1 MSKEIQT
8 SDENQTI
15 EAGSA
20 FSNNLLG
27 KNLGR
32 SIVIFL
38 EGNLG
43 AGKTTFTKGLMKGLG
58 YEELVKSPTY
68 NLVEIHETKKL
79 KVFHFDLYRIND
91 PHELTEIGIGEYLEE
106 ENSICIFEW
115 PENAQSLLPQPDYTV
130 EIAHGDDKQLDKR
143 NIRITL

>member
-8 SDENQTI
+8 SDEKQTI

-20 FSNNLLG
+20 FSDNLLG
-27 KNLGR
+27 KNLNR
-32 SIVIFL
+32 SIVVFL

-58 YEELVKSPTY
+58 YNELVKSPTY
-68 NLVEIHETKKL
+68 NLVEIHETENL
-79 KVFHFDLYRIND
+79 KVFHFDLYRINS
-91 PHELTEIGIGEYLEE
+91 PHELEEIGIGEYLEE
-106 ENSICIFEW
+106 ENYICIFEW
-115 PENAQSLLPQPDYTV
+115 PENAQSLLPQPDYTI
-130 EIAHGDDKQLDKR
+130 EIAHSDDKQLDKR

>member
-1 MSKEIQT
+1 MNKEIQT
-8 SDENQTI
+8 SDESQTV
-15 EAGSA
+15 EAGSV
-20 FSNNLLG
+20 FSKKLLG
-27 KNLGR
+27 KNVKR
-32 SIVIFL
+32 SIVVFL

-58 YEELVKSPTY
+58 YNELVKSPTY
-68 NLVEIHETKKL
+68 NLVEIHETDKL

-115 PENAQSLLPQPDYTV
+115 PENAQSLLPQPDYTI
-130 EIAHGDDKQLDKR
+130 EIKHSDDKQLSL
-143 NIRITL
+143 IHI

>member
-27 KNLGR
+27 KNLSR
-32 SIVIFL
+32 SIVIFM

-43 AGKTTFTKGLMKGLG
+43 AGKTTFTKG
-58 YEELVKSPTY
+58 
-68 NLVEIHETKKL
+68 
-79 KVFHFDLYRIND
+79 
-91 PHELTEIGIGEYLEE
+91 
-106 ENSICIFEW
+106 
-115 PENAQSLLPQPDYTV
+115 
-130 EIAHGDDKQLDKR
+130 
-143 NIRITL
+143 

>member
-8 SDENQTI
+8 SDEKQTI

-20 FSNNLLG
+20 FSDNLLG
-27 KNLGR
+27 KNLNR
-32 SIVIFL
+32 SIVVFL

-58 YEELVKSPTY
+58 YKELVKSPTY
-68 NLVEIHETKKL
+68 NLVEIHETEKL
-79 KVFHFDLYRIND
+79 KVFHFDLYRINS
-91 PHELTEIGIGEYLEE
+91 PHELEEIGIGEYLEK

>member
-1 MSKEIQT
+1 MNKEIQT
-8 SDENQTI
+8 SDEIQTV
-15 EAGSA
+15 EAGSV
-20 FSNNLLG
+20 FSKKLLG
-27 KNLGR
+27 KNVNR
-32 SIVIFL
+32 SIVVFL

-58 YEELVKSPTY
+58 YNELVKSPTY
-68 NLVEIHETKKL
+68 NLVEIHETDKL

-115 PENAQSLLPQPDYTV
+115 PENAQSLLPQPDYTI
-130 EIAHGDDKQLDKR
+130 EIEHSDDKQLDKR
-143 NIRITL
+143 NIRIKL

>member
-1 MSKEIQT
+1 MNKEIQT
-8 SDENQTI
+8 SDESQTV
-15 EAGSA
+15 EAGSV
-20 FSNNLLG
+20 FSKKLLG
-27 KNLGR
+27 KNVKR
-32 SIVIFL
+32 SIVVFL

-58 YEELVKSPTY
+58 YNVLVKSPTY
-68 NLVEIHETKKL
+68 NLVEIHETDKL

-115 PENAQSLLPQPDYTV
+115 PENAQSLLPQPDYTI
-130 EIAHGDDKQLDKR
+130 EIEHSDDKQLDKR
-143 NIRITL
+143 NIRIKL

>member
-8 SDENQTI
+8 SDEKQTI

-20 FSNNLLG
+20 FSDNLLG
-27 KNLGR
+27 KNLNR
-32 SIVIFL
+32 SIVVFL

-58 YEELVKSPTY
+58 YKELVKSPTY
-68 NLVEIHETKKL
+68 NLVEIHETEKL
-79 KVFHFDLYRIND
+79 KVFHFDLYRINS
-91 PHELTEIGIGEYLEE
+91 PHELEEIGIGEYLEE
-106 ENSICIFEW
+106 ENYICIFEW
-115 PENAQSLLPQPDYTV
+115 PENAQSLLPQPDYTI
-130 EIAHGDDKQLDKR
+130 EIAHSDDKQLDKR

>member
-27 KNLGR
+27 KNLSR

-68 NLVEIHETKKL
+68 NLVEIHETESL
-79 KVFHFDLYRIND
+79 KVFHFDLYRINN
-91 PHELTEIGIGEYLEE
+91 PHELEEIGIGEYLDEK
-106 ENSICIFEW
+106 NSICIFEW
-115 PENAQSLLPQPDYTV
+115 PENAQSLLPQPDYTI
-130 EIAHGDDKQLDKR
+130 EIEHSDDTQLDRR
-143 NIRITL
+143 NIRINA

>member
-8 SDENQTI
+8 SDEKQTI

-20 FSNNLLG
+20 FSDNLLG
-27 KNLGR
+27 KNLNR
-32 SIVIFL
+32 SIVVFL

-58 YEELVKSPTY
+58 YKELVKSPTY
-68 NLVEIHETKKL
+68 NLVEIHETEKL
-79 KVFHFDLYRIND
+79 KVFHFDLYRINS
-91 PHELTEIGIGEYLEE
+91 PHELEEIGIGEYLEK

-115 PENAQSLLPQPDYTV
+115 PENAQSLLPQPDYTI

>member
-8 SDENQTI
+8 SDEKQTI

-27 KNLGR
+27 KNLSR
-32 SIVIFL
+32 SIIVFL

-43 AGKTTFTKGLMKGLG
+43 SGKTTFTKGLMKGLG
-58 YEELVKSPTY
+58 YKELVKSPTY
-68 NLVEIHETKKL
+68 NLVEIHETEKL
-79 KVFHFDLYRIND
+79 RVFHFDLYRINS
-91 PHELTEIGIGEYLEE
+91 PHELEEIGIGEYLEE
-106 ENSICIFEW
+106 ENSICIFER

-130 EIAHGDDKQLDKR
+130 EIEHSDDKQLDKR
-143 NIRITL
+143 NIRIKL

>member
-1 MSKEIQT
+1 MNKEIQT
-8 SDENQTI
+8 SDESQTV
-15 EAGSA
+15 EAGSV
-20 FSNNLLG
+20 FSKKLLG
-27 KNLGR
+27 KNVNR
-32 SIVIFL
+32 SIVVFL

-58 YEELVKSPTY
+58 YKELVKSPTY
-68 NLVEIHETKKL
+68 NLVEIHETDKL

-115 PENAQSLLPQPDYTV
+115 PENAQSLLPQPDYTI
-130 EIAHGDDKQLDKR
+130 EIEHSDDKQLDKR
-143 NIRITL
+143 NIRIKL

>member
-8 SDENQTI
+8 SNEKQTI

-27 KNLGR
+27 KNLSR
-32 SIVIFL
+32 SIIVFL

-58 YEELVKSPTY
+58 YKELVKSPTY

-115 PENAQSLLPQPDYTV
+115 PENAQSLLPQPDYTI
-130 EIAHGDDKQLDKR
+130 EIAHSEDKQLDKR

>member
-1 MSKEIQT
+1 MNKEIQT
-8 SDENQTI
+8 SDESQTV
-15 EAGSA
+15 EAGSV
-20 FSNNLLG
+20 FSKKLLG
-27 KNLGR
+27 KNVNR
-32 SIVIFL
+32 SIVVFL

-58 YEELVKSPTY
+58 YNELVKSPTY
-68 NLVEIHETKKL
+68 NLVEIHETDKL

-115 PENAQSLLPQPDYTV
+115 PENAQSLLPQPDYTI
-130 EIAHGDDKQLDKR
+130 EIEHSDDKQLDKR
-143 NIRITL
+143 NIRIKL

>member
-1 MSKEIQT
+1 MNKEIQT
-8 SDENQTI
+8 SDENQTE

-20 FSNNLLG
+20 FSKNLL
-27 KNLGR
+27 KKSLSR

-43 AGKTTFTKGLMKGLG
+43 AGKTTFTKGLMRGLG
-58 YEELVKSPTY
+58 YNELVKSPTY
-68 NLVEIHETKKL
+68 NLVEIHETEKL
-79 KVFHFDLYRIND
+79 KVFHFDLYRINE

-115 PENAQSLLPQPDYTV
+115 PENAQSLLPQPDYSI
-130 EIAHGDDKQLDKR
+130 EIEHSDDKQLDKR
-143 NIRITL
+143 NIRIKL

>member
-8 SDENQTI
+8 SDEKQTI

-27 KNLGR
+27 KNLSR
-32 SIVIFL
+32 SIIVFL

-58 YEELVKSPTY
+58 YKELVKSPTY
-68 NLVEIHETKKL
+68 NLVEIHETEKL
-79 KVFHFDLYRIND
+79 RVFHFDLYRINS
-91 PHELTEIGIGEYLEE
+91 PHELEEIGIGEYLEE

-130 EIAHGDDKQLDKR
+130 EIEHSDDEQLDKR
-143 NIRITL
+143 NIRIKL